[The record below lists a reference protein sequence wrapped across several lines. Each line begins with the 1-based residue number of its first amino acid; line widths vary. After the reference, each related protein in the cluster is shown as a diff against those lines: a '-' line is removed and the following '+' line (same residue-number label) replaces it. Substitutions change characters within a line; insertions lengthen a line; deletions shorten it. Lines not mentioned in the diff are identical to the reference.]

1 MKVPDNKEIA
11 NHIVPESC
19 VVRREAYGEALTG
32 VCTGQP
38 LSREIMLIRVPTWSQ
53 TRKATWDGAKS
64 RVPTRPD
71 EVREPGMYIRS
82 LPGNREI
89 SCPTAASDA
98 VWRSASGR

>member
-1 MKVPDNKEIA
+1 MEVPDNKGIA

-19 VVRREAYGEALTG
+19 ATRREVCGEALTG

-38 LSREIMLIRVPTWSQ
+38 LSREIFLIRVPTWSQ
-53 TRKATWDGAKS
+53 TRKAIWEGAIP
-64 RVPTRPD
+64 RVPTRPG

-89 SCPTAASDA
+89 SCLAVASAAA
-98 VWRSASGR
+98 WRSASGR